1 MPSNLFSPSLLGLAL
16 HVPPGCSPPDECALQ
31 VLSAAGVSAIIDEA
45 SKHAGMSNTVDAG
58 MDGLF
63 HWLRGDAMDFASLI
77 ATASNL
83 PADGDAFV
91 ASLPSGSARSQDVI
105 HTASVRA
112 WQLRTMGCRAIVL
125 PWCELQS
132 AAAESGGWDGIV
144 VQLARY
150 RRPVSAIDY
159 PPSIFM
165 IGEDEAATSPEFE

>member
-1 MPSNLFSPSLLGLAL
+1 MRA
-16 HVPPGCSPPDECALQ
+16 PGFECCRRFT
-31 VLSAAGVSAIIDEA
+31 IIDEA
-45 SKHAGMSNTVDAG
+45 SIKHAGTSNTVDAG

-63 HWLRGDAMDFASLI
+63 YWLRGDAMDFASLI